1 MSRRNLIL
9 WDGFKLLR
17 AGGILAVALLVM
29 IAVYMFARGAGLDLA
44 WSLGT
49 AWFVMCLAVGWMLR

>member
-17 AGGILAVALLVM
+17 AGGILAVAILVM
-29 IAVYMFARGAGLDLA
+29 IAVYMFARGAGVDLA
-44 WSLGT
+44 WSLGA
-49 AWFVMCLAVGWMLR
+49 AWFVMCLAAGRMLR